1 MKFII
6 GRKIGMTRIFD
17 EDGRSFAVT
26 KIAALP
32 CFVSQVKDK
41 EKNRYKSVQVSAYK
55 NDEKKK
61 VARITEFKEENI
73 KKYKK
78 GDEVTL
84 KQFAKNETVTIEGV
98 AKGKGFAGTIKR
110 HGFAMGPVS
119 HGSRNIRKPGSIGG
133 GYPERVVLGRKMGGH
148 MGGKQVTVKNLKIAD
163 VDKDIML
170 IVGSIPGPNKSI
182 LKIYGKGEKAEEV
195 IDFAAEE
202 ERIAQEKML
211 EADKEAPKGGALGSK
226 EEKIEANEEVEQPK
240 AEKEETEVKS
250 E

>member
-1 MKFII
+1 MKFIL

-41 EKNRYKSVQVSAYK
+41 EKNGYKSIQVSAYK
-55 NDEKKK
+55 NSEKKK

-84 KQFAKNETVTIEGV
+84 KQFSKNETVTVEGT

-211 EADKEAPKGGALGSK
+211 EADKEAK
-226 EEKIEANEEVEQPK
+226 EEKTAEASETPQADSSEP
-240 AEKEETEVKS
+240 KEEQVEEKPA